1 MSFLHEFYRHE
12 MVGYRATLS
21 YSMCIYIYIYNHISY
36 IIYLYLYLYTLYTYV
51 YMYHR
56 FLLMKSHEI
65 TIFTDPHLYLDAEDP
80 PIRPESQSRIIS
92 AA

>member
-1 MSFLHEFYRHE
+1 
-12 MVGYRATLS
+12 
-21 YSMCIYIYIYNHISY
+21 
-36 IIYLYLYLYTLYTYV
+36 
-51 YMYHR
+51 MYHR

-80 PIRPESQSRIIS
+80 PIRPESQSRILS